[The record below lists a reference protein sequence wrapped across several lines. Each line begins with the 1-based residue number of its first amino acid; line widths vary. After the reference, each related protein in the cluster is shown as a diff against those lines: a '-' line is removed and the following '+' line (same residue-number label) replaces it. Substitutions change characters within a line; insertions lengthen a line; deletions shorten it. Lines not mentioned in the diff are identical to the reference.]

1 MATLGKPLKGH
12 GAVPEAATVEAAKVA
27 TAAKNTLLKGKLQA
41 AGDSD
46 NAHRLSEQMKKI
58 LVERYRAEDAISQQH
73 RVQVESSW
81 TRILRMAKTE
91 SLRNDVEL
99 LAAQHERD
107 CIHRDATL
115 KMLFDDLLAAEE
127 QYRVALHSHLRQM
140 NRLIEL
146 QDARITDLEAA
157 FSAELAAVQAG
168 FREELDGLVARHSV
182 DRRELRV
189 LIATVTEAEEAK
201 AAEARQAHEASREEI
216 RNKSID
222 RIQDLSRTLDDRIME
237 LEAAFESAHVS
248 YLHATDAKTEAFKAL
263 VGDSQRAERRI
274 GRRAEAVDRAKAA
287 LGALK
292 NKIAANAREYE
303 EK

>member
-12 GAVPEAATVEAAKVA
+12 GAAPEAATVEASKIA

-41 AGDSD
+41 AGESD

-91 SLRNDVEL
+91 GLRNDVEM

-127 QYRVALHSHLRQM
+127 QYRVALHSHLRQV

-146 QDARITDLEAA
+146 QDSRITDLEAA
-157 FSAELAAVQAG
+157 FTAELGAVTAG
-168 FREELDGLVARHSV
+168 FREELDGLVAQHNL

-189 LIATVTEAEEAK
+189 LIATVTETEEAK
-201 AAEARQAHEASREEI
+201 AAEERQTHEGLCEGI
-216 RNKSID
+216 RNKSIE
-222 RIQDLSRTLDDRIME
+222 RIQELSRMLDDRIME
-237 LEAAFESAHVS
+237 LEAAFEGAHVT
-248 YLHATDAKTEAFKAL
+248 YLHATDAKTEAFKSL
-263 VGDSQRAERRI
+263 VGDSQKAERRI
-274 GRRAEAVDRAKAA
+274 HRREEAVDRAKAA

-292 NKIAANAREYE
+292 NKIAANAREYD